1 MKKLKYFKINSKRS
15 KDDTKNKSNI
25 LLKKLLWFKN
35 ALDNSNHTEMD
46 IANDENVKQTDINFR
61 TKTFLTIQDIHSL
74 IDIYFHRFD
83 DEIDQIKT
91 KNSIGKRTVGQHF
104 SREKAIGMTL
114 ETEKNEYESCGIS
127 IILKYFYNFM

>member
-1 MKKLKYFKINSKRS
+1 
-15 KDDTKNKSNI
+15 
-25 LLKKLLWFKN
+25 
-35 ALDNSNHTEMD
+35 MD
-46 IANDENVKQTDINFR
+46 IANDENVKQTDINFQ

-104 SREKAIGMTL
+104 SREKAIEMTL

-127 IILKYFYNFM
+127 IILRHFDNFM

>member
-1 MKKLKYFKINSKRS
+1 
-15 KDDTKNKSNI
+15 
-25 LLKKLLWFKN
+25 
-35 ALDNSNHTEMD
+35 MD
-46 IANDENVKQTDINFR
+46 IANDENVKQTDINFQ

-104 SREKAIGMTL
+104 SREKAIEMTL

-127 IILKYFYNFM
+127 IILKYFDNFM

>member
-1 MKKLKYFKINSKRS
+1 
-15 KDDTKNKSNI
+15 
-25 LLKKLLWFKN
+25 
-35 ALDNSNHTEMD
+35 MD
-46 IANDENVKQTDINFR
+46 ISNDENVIQTDLNFQ

-104 SREKAIGMTL
+104 SREKAIEMTL

-127 IILKYFYNFM
+127 IILKYFDNFM